1 MEFKKLYAITKHL
14 VLKEEP
20 TVEDNKRYGGIKICG
35 NVIHGNGLGSTIG
48 FPTANL
54 DIDEEVYS
62 LFSNGRT
69 YKEKFGNLLDFHL
82 IADVKIEEKIYKGI
96 LTVEY
101 IYNWAYLRESL
112 IKGYKPQDQ
121 GHIAI
126 RELENSKY
134 SVADGNHRHKVLM
147 ELYGEDEIIEVRTKD
162 GKNKVISVRLGDI
175 NPEYQRHFEENKI
188 CVHIF
193 DFSDDIYGKHIEV
206 SPKQRVTEDIM
217 GNYLKIVE
225 QYRLLK

>member
-1 MEFKKLYAITKHL
+1 MEFKKLYAITKQL

-20 TVEDNKRYGGIKICG
+20 TVEDNKMYGGIKIYG
-35 NVIHGNGLGSTIG
+35 DVIPGNGLGSTIG

-54 DIDEEVYS
+54 NIDEGVYN
-62 LFSNGRT
+62 LFSNGRA
-69 YKEKFGNLLDFHL
+69 YQEKFGNLLDFHL

-101 IYNWAYLRESL
+101 VYNWAYLRESL
-112 IKGYKPQDQ
+112 AKGYKPQDQ

-126 RELENSKY
+126 RELENGKY
-134 SVADGNHRHKVLM
+134 KVADGNHRHKVLM

-162 GKNKVISVRLGDI
+162 GDNKIISVRLGDI
-175 NPEYQRHFEENKI
+175 NPESQRHFEENKI
-188 CVHIF
+188 SVHIF

-206 SPKQRVTEDIM
+206 HPKQRVTEGIM
-217 GNYLKIVE
+217 GNVFKIVK
-225 QYRLLK
+225 QLK